1 MKATYARPPGRTFG
15 LRRGLILLVPPMAGL
30 FLSALLVLAD
40 NPARYIDYDEPPRPL
55 EMTRPNYP
63 SEAFSKKVEGT
74 VEIEFVV
81 DETGRPTDLRVVKS
95 IPGLDE
101 AALACVKK
109 WRFKPA
115 QKEGKPVKSTA
126 LAPVTFRIT
135 KKDEPEATVLPEVAV
150 QPELERLSRAWTDAW
165 LAKDAAVIEALM
177 APEYTYI
184 GPNGRIQDRERILAV
199 VRSPTYRL
207 DRTTRSE
214 VRIVRFKDS
223 AVILSRSQSA
233 GSYEGQA
240 FTEDHRCSSVWVL
253 REGTWRLAWEHS
265 SAIAP

>member
-1 MKATYARPPGRTFG
+1 MQP
-15 LRRGLILLVPPMAGL
+15 
-30 FLSALLVLAD
+30 
-40 NPARYIDYDEPPRPL
+40 
-55 EMTRPNYP
+55 
-63 SEAFSKKVEGT
+63 
-74 VEIEFVV
+74 EIEQL
-81 DETGRPTDLRVVKS
+81 G
-95 IPGLDE
+95 
-101 AALACVKK
+101 
-109 WRFKPA
+109 
-115 QKEGKPVKSTA
+115 
-126 LAPVTFRIT
+126 
-135 KKDEPEATVLPEVAV
+135 
-150 QPELERLSRAWTDAW
+150 RAWTDAW
-165 LAKDAAVIEALM
+165 LAKDAAAIEALM

-223 AVILSRSQSA
+223 AVVLSRAQSA
-233 GSYEGQA
+233 GSYEGQS